1 MRNPI
6 SYLLVAVI
14 GGFSGWI
21 LQNRDT
27 PPPTPATSR
36 KQEKSSAKTTP
47 PAGAELLDAF
57 VEKTNGEKSIPKVGG
72 GDPVIHRFEELR
84 GTMPVSSDPAA
95 DFQKRLAEFASQ
107 MGAGEPL
114 LTPGARIDELATL
127 GVLLSQWIDLDAK
140 AAFLFMGNGYAKAGE
155 SRIVTNVFADKLTT
169 MFLVKRGLAALVDAM
184 GESRNLVGVTQPAVF
199 EYLGKRGSLQDL
211 ELLKEKAPA
220 YFSSD
225 EAGTLLGREWP
236 VERREELLAALDPK
250 SAAAAIGGIMGRLP
264 GTTGGDWV
272 LENLKNGGFSE
283 DLQQAMAEG
292 ELGEYYSRFKGVT
305 LQQRLDIMAELGTLQ
320 KIGADR
326 AKNEMI
332 FNSLRTAFFNS
343 NLEDDVLYSLR
354 HGVMTAGEVVD
365 LVAKQTP
372 DPGNHRGEYT
382 SQMFRTLAEENLPAA
397 MEILSGTS
405 PADQEKQKAY
415 AARWWFREV
424 NPNEFYKLTEE
435 LNASGDES
443 VRSMMQD
450 AWNDKANSNLSRFGP
465 AYLEWIKTLPD
476 GANKTLALKSV
487 QNVASGR
494 NARLGVE
501 AGNLLKQ
508 NP

>member
-1 MRNPI
+1 MRNRI

-14 GGFSGWI
+14 GGFCGWI
-21 LQNRDT
+21 LQHRDA
-27 PPPTPATSR
+27 PQPIPAASLAL
-36 KQEKSSAKTTP
+36 EKPSVRTTP
-47 PAGAELLDAF
+47 SDGAELLDAF
-57 VEKTNGEKSIPKVGG
+57 VQKTEGDKSIPKVGG

-84 GTMPVSSDPAA
+84 GTTPVSADPAA
-95 DFQKRLAEFASQ
+95 DFQKLLAEFASRR
-107 MGAGEPL
+107 GAGEPL

-140 AAFLFMGNGYAKAGE
+140 AAFTFMGNGYATAGE
-155 SRIVTNVFADKLTT
+155 ARIVANVFADKLTT
-169 MFLVKRGLAALVDAM
+169 MFLEKRGLAGLVDAIA
-184 GESRNLVGVTQPAVF
+184 ESRNLVGSMQPAVF

-225 EAGTLLGREWP
+225 QAGTLLGREWP
-236 VERREELLAALDPK
+236 VGQREELLAALDPK
-250 SAAAAIGGIMGRLP
+250 SAAAAIGGIMGRMP
-264 GTTGGDWV
+264 GTTGGEWV

-283 DLQQAMAEG
+283 DLQRAMAEG
-292 ELGEYYSRFKGVT
+292 ELGKYFNRFKGVT

-332 FNSLRTAFFNS
+332 FNSLRNAFFNS
-343 NLEDDVLYSLR
+343 NSEDDSLYSLR

-365 LVAKQTP
+365 LVAKETP

-397 MEILSGTS
+397 MEILSGMS

-415 AARWWFREV
+415 AARWWFRET

-443 VRSMMQD
+443 VKSMLQD

-465 AYLEWIKTLPD
+465 AYLEWIKALPD
-476 GANKTLALKSV
+476 GENKTLALKSV

-494 NARLGVE
+494 NAKLGVE
-501 AGNLLKQ
+501 AGILLKQ